1 MALSI
6 TKSISLRG
14 TSTITN
20 ADGTKTQVA
29 MFDAQI
35 STDNAQSY
43 NNMNIINQDLY
54 NANKA
59 QVRKD
64 KSDFDDKVWEA
75 EDAVS
80 AESATTTDSPQ

>member
-1 MALSI
+1 MALSV

-14 TSTITN
+14 TSTVT
-20 ADGTKTQVA
+20 ASDGTQTQVA

-35 STDNAQSY
+35 STNNAQSY
-43 NNMNIINQDLY
+43 NNMNIMNQELY

-59 QVRKD
+59 AVRKD
-64 KSDFDDKVWEA
+64 KSDFDNKVWEA

-80 AESATTTDSPQ
+80 TETTTPAEA

>member
-1 MALSI
+1 MALSV

-14 TSTITN
+14 ASTITN

-43 NNMNIINQDLY
+43 NNMNIMNQDLY

-59 QVRKD
+59 SVRKD
-64 KSDFDDKVWEA
+64 KSDFDNKVWEA
-75 EDAVS
+75 EDSV
-80 AESATTTDSPQ
+80 TTEA